1 MKLNRAYTQ
10 SLKESLDII
19 LNVLTSTEF
28 LGEFTS
34 AEFNEAIHKK
44 KIKYCNSWFPI
55 LRRLG
60 IFASSENN
68 SKKYYYSLDI
78 EARYSEI
85 EDEFAKVLITMKC
98 NPYIEYGRNSFKK
111 GLTREFNDRSKHTCN
126 VIDKANFNKEQPKS
140 NTTLDEEAAI
150 KLLSSL
156 GYSVFKFSWI
166 HTTMVDKNA
175 VKVTGYYKLNKA

>member
-1 MKLNRAYTQ
+1 MKLNRAYTE

-34 AEFNEAIHKK
+34 AEFNKAIHKK
-44 KIKYCNSWFPI
+44 KIKYCTSWFPI

-60 IFASSENN
+60 IFALSKNN

-78 EARYSEI
+78 EARYGEI

-98 NPYIEYGRNSFKK
+98 NPYIEYGRSSFKK

-126 VIDKANFNKEQPKS
+126 VIDKASFTKKQPKS
-140 NTTLDEEAAI
+140 NTILDEEAAI